1 MIRGLLWSKDGLR
14 RLKVD
19 AVVVVVVVVVMLMLS
34 LK

>member
-1 MIRGLLWSKDGLR
+1 MIRGLLWAKDGLR

-19 AVVVVVVVVVMLMLS
+19 AVVVVVVVMLMLS